1 MRGAIFFLFVQDFF
15 FFVFEN
21 STVANYSATFG
32 VKGIDSSLCNAAT
45 QEADRWFRSL
55 LPIAATMLILCG
67 CAAVA
72 YWGYDR
78 MTHPE
83 EAMYKIVGERPL
95 IIQNF

>member
-1 MRGAIFFLFVQDFF
+1 MFFGFHN
-15 FFVFEN
+15 N
-21 STVANYSATFG
+21 SQVNYSATFY
-32 VKGIDSSLCNAAT
+32 VEEVDSLFCSSGGPIETN
-45 QEADRWFRSL
+45 RWLRSL

-67 CAAVA
+67 CTAVA

-95 IIQNF
+95 IIENF